1 MKRAILLAT
10 LFLIS
15 LSSAK
20 LFADGAPATPTLEQL
35 WEIIQAQQEE
45 INMLRQQQTITEEKA
60 TVASEKAIVADEK
73 AEAAVVAVEE
83 SEIRSAS
90 AGSWADRTT
99 IGGYGEMHY
108 NNLDGSGG
116 KSDKKE
122 IDLHRFVLF
131 FGHEFTD
138 DIRFFSEVEYEHGVA
153 GEGQVGEVEIEQA
166 FVEFDLNDQNTARVG
181 VALLPVGIINE
192 THEPTTFYG
201 VERNP
206 VEKNII
212 PATWWAGGVGLSGE
226 VAPGWGYD
234 VVLHEGLKVLGP
246 LDTDFDSYKVR
257 GGRQKTGK
265 AQADDLAGTARVKW
279 TGIPGTEIAATV
291 QYQSDIT
298 QGEDKTA
305 GSAWLYEVH
314 ADVERGPF
322 GLRALYAMW
331 DLSGNGPEAIG
342 ADEQEGFY
350 IEPSWQFN
358 DKFGVFTRFNQW
370 DNAAGN
376 SSKSEKQQIDVGLN
390 WWPIEDVVLK
400 ADYQWQDNDD
410 NEERD
415 GFNLG
420 FGYVF

>member
-1 MKRAILLAT
+1 MKRTTLLAALLLMPLT
-10 LFLIS
+10 
-15 LSSAK
+15 SAK
-20 LFADGAPATPTLEQL
+20 LLADGAPVTPTLEQL

-45 INMLRQQQTITEEKA
+45 INRLKQQQADTENKA
-60 TVASEKAIVADEK
+60 TAADEK

-83 SEIRSAS
+83 SESRGAS
-90 AGSWADRTT
+90 TGSWTDRTT

-108 NNLDGSGG
+108 NNLEGSGG
-116 KSDKKE
+116 AKDKKE
-122 IDLHRFVLF
+122 IDLHRFVLY
-131 FGHEFTD
+131 FGHEFSD
-138 DIRFFSEVEYEHGVA
+138 DIRFFSEVEYEHNVTGD
-153 GEGQVGEVEIEQA
+153 GEVGEVEIEQA
-166 FVEFDLNDQNTARVG
+166 FVEFDLNDQHTARAG

-234 VVLHEGLKVLGP
+234 VVLHEGLKVP
-246 LDTDFDSYKVR
+246 DAMDVDFDGYKVR

-265 AQADDLAGTARVKW
+265 AKADDLAGTARVKW
-279 TGIPGTEIAATV
+279 TGIPGTEIAGSV

-298 QGEDKTA
+298 QGEDPGA

-314 ADVERGPF
+314 ADIERGPF

-331 DLSGNGPEAIG
+331 DLSGSGPQSIG
-342 ADEQEGFY
+342 ADKQEGFY
-350 IEPSWQFN
+350 IEPSWRIN
-358 DKFGVFTRFNQW
+358 DRFGVFTRFNEW
-370 DNAAGN
+370 DNAAG
-376 SSKSEKQQIDVGLN
+376 KSTKTEKQQIDVGLN
-390 WWPIEDVVLK
+390 WWPHEDVVLK
-400 ADYQWQDNDD
+400 ADYQFQDNEDD
-410 NEERD
+410 KEQD

-420 FGYVF
+420 VGYQF